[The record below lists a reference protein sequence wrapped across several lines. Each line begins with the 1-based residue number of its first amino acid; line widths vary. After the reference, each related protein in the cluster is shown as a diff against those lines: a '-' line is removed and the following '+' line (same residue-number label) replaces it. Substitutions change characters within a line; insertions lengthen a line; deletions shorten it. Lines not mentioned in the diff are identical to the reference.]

1 MIDQRESLPRVSSVR
16 AFLTV
21 VKILTTKSDHNGI
34 RFGRTRAEMTMKK
47 AQASAGIGALEA
59 EGMEVTVVARAGTF
73 ARLLVT
79 HPDGGGEPDKVEV
92 AADWRSHEPVTL
104 EIGPVLHADDA
115 VANKMA
121 ALYGRALAR
130 DFLDID
136 AILSSGRYSR
146 ERLLDLAAA
155 AD

>member
-79 HPDGGGEPDKVEV
+79 HPDGGGEPDNVEV
-92 AADWRSHEPVTL
+92 AAHRRLAMPATL
-104 EIGPVLHADDA
+104 EIGPVLHPHHA
-115 VANKMA
+115 VANKIA
-121 ALYGRALAR
+121 TLYVRRLAR
-130 DFLDID
+130 
-136 AILSSGRYSR
+136 
-146 ERLLDLAAA
+146 
-155 AD
+155 